1 MNVDEALRRF
11 AEEEDF
17 PREAL
22 DWARDN
28 WETAAPR
35 LISKLR
41 AFAAGGERTDAADAQ
56 IFYIVHLCGQM
67 REPLA
72 FEPLCRLIASDPEI
86 EIPLGD
92 AISETL
98 PGILINVFDG
108 DVAPLTGAIESPEGD
123 ERARGSALSALG
135 YLVRSKSALDDDAMR
150 AFLRRLR
157 REVKPRDIPI
167 FWFSWAET
175 AAALGYED
183 LKMELAVLTKDGLL
197 DAKDFGLDDFDEVAS
212 LARNDPDGLAGF
224 HREGVR
230 PNDDAI
236 AKIESWSRED
246 DEDLGFDDDAL
257 EDEHPQGNPFDGPYL
272 NPFRDVGRNDP
283 CPCGSGK
290 KYKKCCL
297 NADGA

>member
-11 AEEEDF
+11 AEEEGF

-35 LISKLR
+35 FISRLR
-41 AFAAGGERTDAADAQ
+41 AFVAGGQRTDAVDDQ
-56 IFYIVHLCGQM
+56 IFYILHLCGQM
-67 REPLA
+67 QESLA

-86 EIPLGD
+86 EILLGD
-92 AISETL
+92 AMTETL

-108 DVAPLTGAIESPEGD
+108 DVAPLMAAIESPQGD
-123 ERARGSALSALG
+123 EYARGSALSALG
-135 YLVRSKSALDDDAMR
+135 YLVRSKSALNDDAMR

-157 REVKPRDIPI
+157 REAKPRDIPA
-167 FWFSWAET
+167 FWFSWADT
-175 AAALGYED
+175 AAALGYGD

-197 DAKDFGLDDFDEVAS
+197 EARDFGLDDFDEVVS
-212 LARNDPDGLAGF
+212 LARNDPDGLAAF
-224 HREGVR
+224 HGEGVG
-230 PNDDAI
+230 PLDDAI
-236 AKIESWSRED
+236 GKLESWTLAG
-246 DEDLGFDDDAL
+246 DEEGLGFGDDVL
-257 EDEHPQGNPFDGPYL
+257 EDEIPEGNPFDGPFL
-272 NPFRDVGRNDP
+272 NPHRDVGRNDP

-297 NADGA
+297 AA